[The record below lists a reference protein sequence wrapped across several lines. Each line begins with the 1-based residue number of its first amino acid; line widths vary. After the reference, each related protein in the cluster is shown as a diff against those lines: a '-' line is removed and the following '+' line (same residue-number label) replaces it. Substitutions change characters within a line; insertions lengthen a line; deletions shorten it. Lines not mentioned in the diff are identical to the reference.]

1 MRRLL
6 EHGYGQCA
14 EELHS
19 QASALPP
26 PPPPSPPLSLPPTA
40 VAIGQGI
47 IRALTWLTELKPQGI
62 PERASSQRHL

>member
-6 EHGYGQCA
+6 GHAYGHCA

-26 PPPPSPPLSLPPTA
+26 PPPPPLSPPPTA
-40 VAIGQGI
+40 DTIGQGI